1 MLVAPE
7 ISKHPKD
14 TRAVEGQDVVF
25 HCLVE
30 GNPIPRVSWTK
41 NEEELN
47 ATVNPRLSS
56 AIINETHT
64 LTITDVHLTDA
75 GQYRCLA
82 NNSVAPTTSSA
93 ATLIVEEYCKYLIQF
108 TNQIKPRQRIFIF
121 FDFIRKGNL
130 LILQYKQVALWCR
143 SPCFVLLKLPAQA
156 FRAKAQYV
164 TEFNDSKCT
173 LTNSNSQAGF
183 PAHRSKP

>member
-1 MLVAPE
+1 MLLSVAPE

-14 TRAVEGQDVVF
+14 ARAVEGQDVVF

-30 GNPIPRVSWTK
+30 GNPMPRVIWTK

-47 ATVNPRLSS
+47 VTVNPRQSS

-82 NNSVAPTTSSA
+82 NNSVAQTTSSA
-93 ATLIVEEYCKYLIQF
+93 ATLIVEESCKYLIQF
-108 TNQIKPRQRIFIF
+108 TNQIKPRQRSFIS
-121 FDFIRKGNL
+121 FDSSRKGNWL
-130 LILQYKQVALWCR
+130 VFQGKQVALWCR
-143 SPCFVLLKLPAQA
+143 SLCFRLLELPA
-156 FRAKAQYV
+156 
-164 TEFNDSKCT
+164 
-173 LTNSNSQAGF
+173 
-183 PAHRSKP
+183 

>member
-1 MLVAPE
+1 M
-7 ISKHPKD
+7 
-14 TRAVEGQDVVF
+14 EGQDVVF

-47 ATVNPRLSS
+47 VTASLRLSS

-93 ATLIVEEYCKYLIQF
+93 ATLTVEESCKYLIQF

-121 FDFIRKGNL
+121 SDDFNRKGNL
-130 LILQYKQVALWCR
+130 LIFQYKKVSLWSR
-143 SPCFVLLKLPAQA
+143 STCFVLLKLPAQA

-164 TEFNDSKCT
+164 TEFSDSKCT